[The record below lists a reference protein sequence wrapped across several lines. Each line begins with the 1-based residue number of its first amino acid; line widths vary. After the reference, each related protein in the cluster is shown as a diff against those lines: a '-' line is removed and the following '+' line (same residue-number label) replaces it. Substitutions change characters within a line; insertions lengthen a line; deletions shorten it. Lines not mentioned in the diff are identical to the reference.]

1 MDLVS
6 NDWKPLL
13 RIETSQK
20 SLLKAFYY
28 NNKCNRKIKDF
39 QKLSNKKS
47 DYKFSVNSLM
57 VYDPIH

>member
-13 RIETSQK
+13 RTE
-20 SLLKAFYY
+20 AFYY

-39 QKLSNKKS
+39 QKFSNKKS